1 MKFGKLLDLRGVAF
15 DLPEDHPSTYRVL
28 QAGKGKAPL
37 RIYLG
42 ATGWSN
48 KEWVGSWYPP
58 KAKSPEYLKHYARQF
73 QTIELNTTHYRIPK
87 PELVLRWRDM
97 AGKGF
102 KFCPKIPQEISHRH
116 KMQGTAARM
125 ALFAETLSLLGNSLG
140 PSFLQL
146 PPYFKPDSLYI
157 LENFLNELPEGFPL
171 MIEFRHEDWFSGN
184 AAAETG
190 FELLR
195 EKGVGAVIT
204 DVAGRRDV
212 LHLHQTTPTLML
224 RFVGNALHPT
234 DFSRAEDWAR
244 RLEKWKEWGLRE
256 AYIFVHEPALTQ
268 VPEMSIHFAQLMQG
282 LDAEILMPKAI
293 ENYQQG
299 SLF

>member
-1 MKFGKLLDLRGVAF
+1 MKFGKLTDLRGIAF
-15 DLPEDHPSTYRVL
+15 DLPADHPATQRTLQDQPRKKPFRV
-28 QAGKGKAPL
+28 
-37 RIYLG
+37 YMG

-48 KEWVGSWYPP
+48 KEWVGTWYPP
-58 KAKSPEYLKHYARQF
+58 KAKAAEYLRHYAGQF

-97 AGKGF
+97 AGPGF

-116 KMQGTAARM
+116 KMTGTAARM
-125 ALFAETLSLLGNSLG
+125 ELFAETLSLLGDSLG
-140 PSFLQL
+140 PSFMQL
-146 PPYFKPDSLYI
+146 PPYFKPDSLHI
-157 LENFLNELPEGFPL
+157 LENFLNELPAGFPL
-171 MIEFRHEDWFSGN
+171 MIEFRHEDWFRGL

-212 LHLHQTTPTLML
+212 LHMHLTTPVLML
-224 RFVGNALHPT
+224 RYVGNSLHPT
-234 DFSRAEDWAR
+234 DFSRADDWAR
-244 RLEKWKEWGLRE
+244 RIEKWKGQGLKE
-256 AYIFVHEPALTQ
+256 VYLFVHEPEMEQ
-268 VPEMSIHFAQLMQG
+268 VPEMSIHFAKVLQS
-282 LDAEILMPKAI
+282 LDAEIITPKAI
-293 ENYQQG
+293 ETYQQG